1 MRLRNLSW
9 DRKCLWCKTDIENT
23 GEKTEKVCTK
33 CQTNRDW
40 LLHCIRQSERPF
52 NYVSRVEQKERNE
65 RTERLQREEKER
77 IEIIER
83 EEKGNVVHEKI
94 NESNDRRIDHI
105 ESLLLKLIENLGGFN

>member
-1 MRLRNLSW
+1 MRLKQLTW
-9 DRKCLWCKTDIENT
+9 DRKCLWCKTDIEDT

-40 LLHCIRQSERPF
+40 LLNCIRQSERPF

-65 RTERLQREEKER
+65 RIERLQREEKER

-83 EEKGNVVHEKI
+83 EEKVIPEKN
-94 NESNDRRIDHI
+94 NESNDKRIDNI
-105 ESLLLKLIENLGGFN
+105 ESLLLKLIENLGGVN